1 MKKISILFV
10 VLVVAIISCKK
21 TPSVNQQQV
30 VIESEEINVDSIGVN
45 VNIECIYDYPTVL
58 KKAYLY
64 YGVGVDETAMD
75 TMEMQIVQDTLRA
88 ELIGLNDS
96 TIYYYYYEF
105 FNGFNSMRTGQKS
118 FETN

>member
-30 VIESEEINVDSIGVN
+30 VIESDVVTVDSIGVN
-45 VNIECIYDYPTVL
+45 FECIYNYLTVL
-58 KKAYLY
+58 KNAYLY
-64 YGVGVDETAMD
+64 YGEGVDETAMD

>member
-1 MKKISILFV
+1 MKKISVLFV

-30 VIESEEINVDSIGVN
+30 VIESEVVTVDSTGVN
-45 VNIECIYDYPTVL
+45 VNFECIYHYPTVL

-64 YGVGVDETAMD
+64 YGEDVDETTMD
-75 TMEMQIVQDTLRA
+75 TVEMQIIQDTLRA
-88 ELIGLNDS
+88 ELTGLNDS
-96 TIYYYYYEF
+96 TTYNYYYEF
-105 FNGFNSMRTGQKS
+105 FNGFNSMRTDQKS